1 MKLRLLSGGAAQ
13 ALVAAVAP
21 AFERETGLGID
32 GAFGAVGAMKARL
45 LEGEPADL
53 LILTRALIDGL
64 AADGH
69 VDPVSVADIGT
80 VRTAIAVREADSA
93 PPVGNATELREA
105 LRAADAIYAPDMTL
119 STAGVHFA
127 RVLQRLGIADEV
139 AARLREFPNGAAAMG
154 ALAASTER
162 RPIGCTQVT
171 EILGTPGLALV
182 DVLPA
187 GFELATVY
195 TLGVTARAQHP
206 DAARRL
212 AAMLTSAEARPLRER
227 VGFGR

>member
-1 MKLRLLSGGAAQ
+1 MTLRLLSGGAAQ
-13 ALVAAVAP
+13 ALVAAIAP
-21 AFERETGLGID
+21 AFQRETGFGID
-32 GAFGAVGAMKARL
+32 GAFGAVGAMQARL
-45 LEGEPADL
+45 LRGEPADL

-69 VDPVSVADIGT
+69 VDMASVADIGP
-80 VRTAIAVREADSA
+80 VRTAVAVRAADPV
-93 PPVGNATELREA
+93 PPLGDAAGLREA

-127 RVLQRLGIADEV
+127 RVLQRLGIAEEM
-139 AARLREFPNGAAAMG
+139 AARLREFPNGAAAMA
-154 ALAASTER
+154 ALASSTEG

-182 DVLPA
+182 DVLPPR
-187 GFELATVY
+187 FELATVY
-195 TLGVTARAQHP
+195 TVGVTARARHP
-206 DAARRL
+206 DAARTL
-212 AAMLTSAEARPLRER
+212 AAMLISDGSRHLREQ